1 MTEEILPLAELLAKA
16 GDGDFLRSVAE
27 AVVQLLM
34 ETDVEGLIGAGRHER
49 SGDRTTYRNGYRDRT
64 LDTRLGALQLRIPK
78 LRQGSYFPPFL
89 EPRKTS
95 EKALVAVI
103 QEAWVNGV
111 STRRVD
117 DLVQAMGLA
126 GISKSTVSKLCKDI
140 DDRVGAFLD
149 RPLVGDWP
157 YLWLDATYLKQREG
171 GRIVSVA
178 AIIAVAANTDGKR
191 EIVGLHIGPSE
202 AETFWATF
210 LKSMVRRGLHGVKL
224 VISDAHE
231 GLKAAIRRVVIGASW
246 QRCRVHWMRN
256 ALSYVPKGQQSM
268 VSAALRQA
276 FIQPDRPTASQT
288 LRHVSDQLR
297 AKWPKLA
304 AFIDDSEVDVL
315 AHMDFPT
322 QHRGKIHSTN
332 PLERLNKEVK
342 RRADVVGIF
351 PNESAIIRLIGAVLL
366 EANDEWQLQHR
377 YMQTEA
383 MAELTP
389 PLLDAVPTQIA
400 TVAA

>member
-1 MTEEILPLAELLAKA
+1 MTEDRLPLAELMAKA

-34 ETDVEGLIGAGRHER
+34 ETDVDGLIGAGRHER
-49 SGDRTTYRNGYRDRT
+49 TGERTTYRNGYRDRT
-64 LDTRLGALQLRIPK
+64 LDTRLGSLQLRIPK

-89 EPRKTS
+89 EPRRTS

-103 QEAWVNGV
+103 QEAWIGGV

-140 DDRVGAFLD
+140 DERVNAFLE

-171 GRIVSVA
+171 GRITSVA
-178 AIIAVAANTDGKR
+178 AIVAVAVNTEGKR

-210 LKSMVRRGLHGVKL
+210 LKSLVRRGLRGPKL

-231 GLKAAIRRVVIGASW
+231 GLKAAIRRVMGSTW

-256 ALSYVPKGQQSM
+256 AQAYVPKGQQNM
-268 VSAALRQA
+268 VAAALRQA
-276 FIQPDRPTASQT
+276 FIQPDRPSASQT
-288 LRHVSDQLR
+288 LRHVADQLR
-297 AKWPKLA
+297 PKWPKLA
-304 AFIDDSEVDVL
+304 AFIDDSEADVL

-322 QHRGKIHSTN
+322 QHRAKLHSTN
-332 PLERLNKEVK
+332 PLERLNKEIK

-351 PNESAIIRLIGAVLL
+351 PGEASIIRLIGAVLL

-377 YMQTEA
+377 YMQTEV

-389 PLLDAVPTQIA
+389 PLIDAVPPQIA

>member
-1 MTEEILPLAELLAKA
+1 MTDDTLPLAELLAKA

-34 ETDVEGLIGAGRHER
+34 ETDVDGLIGAGRHER

-64 LDTRLGALQLRIPK
+64 LDTRLGSLQLRIPK
-78 LRQGSYFPPFL
+78 LRQGTYFPPFL

-95 EKALVAVI
+95 EKALISVI
-103 QEAWVNGV
+103 QEAWISGV

-117 DLVQAMGLA
+117 DLVQAMGLS
-126 GISKSTVSKLCKDI
+126 GIGKSTVSKLCKDI
-140 DDRVGAFLD
+140 DERVGAFLD
-149 RPLVGDWP
+149 RPLSGEWP

-178 AIIAVAANTDGKR
+178 AIVAVAVNTDGKR

-202 AETFWATF
+202 AETFWAAF
-210 LKSMVRRGLHGVKL
+210 LKSMLRRGLSGVKL

-231 GLKAAIRRVVIGASW
+231 GLKAAVRRVMGASW

-256 ALSYVPKGQQSM
+256 ALAYVPKGQQSM
-268 VSAALRQA
+268 AAAALRQT
-276 FIQPDRPTASQT
+276 FIQPDRASASQT
-288 LRHVSDQLR
+288 LRHVADQLR

-304 AFIDDSEVDVL
+304 AFIDESETDVL
-315 AHMDFPT
+315 AHMDFPA
-322 QHRGKIHSTN
+322 QHRSKTASTN
-332 PLERLNKEVK
+332 GLEQLNKEVK

-351 PNESAIIRLIGAVLL
+351 PNEGSIVRLIGAVLL
-366 EANDEWQLQHR
+366 EANDEWQIQNR
-377 YMQTEA
+377 YMQTEV
-383 MAELTP
+383 MSELAP
-389 PLLDAVPTQIA
+389 ALMAVPTQIS
-400 TVAA
+400 TEAA